1 MIHLPLKE
9 NNNAPARLSLPG
21 ALRQITRAI
30 SNSDGE
36 LYNSSYYP
44 HEDIVNL
51 LKAYSIHKMQLQ
63 PGDLAKCNYCESKI
77 EHAATLQVEHYRPK
91 AKVDSGENDHQVLPG
106 YYWLGLEWTNLLLAC
121 PKCNGKDA
129 KGNKFPIRGVRAQ
142 VHNTV
147 QTINAAP
154 TLVRANCYANEHP
167 LALELPILL
176 NPEIDHP
183 EEFLTFDILGN
194 ISGHGNDHERGNIS
208 RDIYRLNRDE
218 LLICRQKV
226 WKEFRNEINVDIAG
240 HMGGYLTEQGLKYRF
255 MKIAEK
261 LRDRKLPIMEY
272 TLWGRYINDNLVD
285 FLDNMDDYY
294 KDLILEVYND
304 VANGNAL

>member
-44 HEDIVNL
+44 HEDVVNL
-51 LKAYSIHKMQLQ
+51 LKAFSIHKTQLQ

-91 AKVDSGENDHQVLPG
+91 AKVDSGENDHQILPG

-147 QTINAAP
+147 QTINSAP

-167 LALELPILL
+167 LVLELPILL
-176 NPEIDHP
+176 NPEIDNP
-183 EEFLTFDILGN
+183 EDFLTFDILGN
-194 ISGHGNDHERGNIS
+194 IIGHGNDHERGNIS

-226 WKEFRNEINVDIAG
+226 WNEFKNEINVDIAG
-240 HMGGYLTEQGLKYRF
+240 HIRGYFTEQGLKYSF

-261 LRDRKLPIMEY
+261 LLNRKLPIMEY

-285 FLDNMDDYY
+285 FLDDLDDYY
-294 KDLILEVYND
+294 KDLFLAVYND
-304 VANGNAL
+304 VANGNVL

>member
-9 NNNAPARLSLPG
+9 NNNVPARLSVPG
-21 ALRQITRAI
+21 ALRQIMRAI
-30 SNSDGE
+30 ESSDGDV
-36 LYNSSYYP
+36 YNASYYP
-44 HEDIVNL
+44 HEDVVNL
-51 LKAYSIHKMQLQ
+51 LKAFSIHKMQLQ

-91 AKVDSGENDHQVLPG
+91 GKVDSGENDHIELPG

-129 KGNKFPIRGVRAQ
+129 KGNKFPIRGARAQ
-142 VHNTV
+142 LHHTV
-147 QTINAAP
+147 QTIENSL

-167 LALELPILL
+167 LLLELPILL

-183 EEFLTFDILGN
+183 EEFLTFDVLGN
-194 ISGHGNDHERGNIS
+194 IMGHGNDHQRGDIS

-226 WKEFRNEINVDIAG
+226 WNDFKNDIKVDIAG
-240 HMGGYLTEQGLKYRF
+240 HIGGFFTELGLKYRF
-255 MKIAEK
+255 TNIAEK
-261 LRDRKLPIMEY
+261 LLERKLPIMEY
-272 TLWGRYINDNLVD
+272 TLWGRYINDNLSD
-285 FLDNMDDYY
+285 FLDDLDDYY
-294 KDLILEVYND
+294 KDLFLEAYNEI
-304 VANGNAL
+304 VNGNAV